1 MAGVNK
7 FPTVTLN
14 SVKVRGNLHAEFVFD
29 DICNTLSDPPSSCKK
44 YIDTVI
50 HESFVSIE
58 WPTLVL
64 VVALG
69 IFIFSLI
76 FCLYRR
82 FMKKKISGEMQGR
95 VDDMV
100 SKYIEFYSERNK

>member
-1 MAGVNK
+1 MNISLWLESISSQLSPLTQLKSEATCMY
-7 FPTVTLN
+7 FFL
-14 SVKVRGNLHAEFVFD
+14 LIQAEFVFD

-76 FCLYRR
+76 VLL
-82 FMKKKISGEMQGR
+82 Q
-95 VDDMV
+95 
-100 SKYIEFYSERNK
+100 